1 MSELDQEQQKYLETL
16 QKKSLFISTPMYGG
30 ICTGLYSRSM
40 NQLLIAAAKYGIPIT
55 THTSSNESL
64 IPRARNYSVDLFLQ
78 SDCEYFMFID
88 ADIGFGFKDVLN
100 LLYLCNEDKY
110 SIIAGTY
117 PKKEIAW
124 EKVKAAVEAGQADE
138 DPNKLKFFTADMVFN
153 TIDAKSFQIDQPVEV
168 SEIGTGFMMIHR
180 SAFDKFKQAY
190 PETSYIPDHVRD
202 SNFDGSREINTYFHC
217 EIDSESRRYLSEDYW
232 FCRKMKKIGVST
244 WMCPWINLVHVGT
257 YSYIG
262 NMSALS
268 TINVSPTVDK
278 ETIKNKK

>member
-117 PKKEIAW
+117 PKKEIA
-124 EKVKAAVEAGQADE
+124 
-138 DPNKLKFFTADMVFN
+138 
-153 TIDAKSFQIDQPVEV
+153 
-168 SEIGTGFMMIHR
+168 
-180 SAFDKFKQAY
+180 
-190 PETSYIPDHVRD
+190 
-202 SNFDGSREINTYFHC
+202 
-217 EIDSESRRYLSEDYW
+217 
-232 FCRKMKKIGVST
+232 
-244 WMCPWINLVHVGT
+244 
-257 YSYIG
+257 
-262 NMSALS
+262 
-268 TINVSPTVDK
+268 
-278 ETIKNKK
+278 